1 MKLAIPTVAVAGAAA
16 LLAAACGVIFWAW
29 SALVYPL
36 SQAVTVGYP
45 PAGGLLVGAF
55 AGLWAL
61 VLGYLLLAGR
71 RQHAPD

>member
-1 MKLAIPTVAVAGAAA
+1 VILFL
-16 LLAAACGVIFWAW
+16 LLAAFIEAFWSSTTFA
-29 SALVYPL
+29 SPTIKY
-36 SQAVTVGYP
+36 AVG
-45 PAGGLLVGAF
+45 